1 MTYQIHIRHYRS
13 SNNDAKLWVYSLIL
27 VSSVFLNTLGIIFY
41 SYSDALTLANILFSF
56 IILGL
61 AIIHFLKRYIVPFVE
76 IFDGTLNYWDSEK
89 NEMVAVYAKDIT
101 HISSKLCELKL
112 HTPEQIHSVN
122 LKMIRN
128 QKTRWEIKEK
138 IREMASS

>member
-41 SYSDALTLANILFSF
+41 SYSAVLTLANILFSF
-56 IILGL
+56 IFLGL

>member
-1 MTYQIHIRHYRS
+1 VVFY
-13 SNNDAKLWVYSLIL
+13 LYSELLIL
-27 VSSVFLNTLGIIFY
+27 V
-41 SYSDALTLANILFSF
+41 NILFSL
-56 IILGL
+56 ILLGL

-76 IFDGTLNYWDSEK
+76 IFDGTLNYWNSEK

-112 HTPEQIHSVN
+112 HTPDQVHSVN

-138 IREMASS
+138 IREMASA

>member
-27 VSSVFLNTLGIIFY
+27 VFSVFLNTLGIIFY
-41 SYSDALTLANILFSF
+41 SYSDVLTLANILFSF

>member
-27 VSSVFLNTLGIIFY
+27 VFSVFLNTLGIIFY

-56 IILGL
+56 IFLGL